1 MARLDSIAISGFK
14 SFGTEQQLS
23 LGDVTVCLGA
33 NGAGK
38 SNLISFF
45 KMLNYMTTD
54 GLQKYIA
61 KNGMA
66 NAVLHFG
73 SSQTKTISFKL
84 KFSENEWKDT
94 YIADLMFGMPD
105 SLFFSGEHII
115 AQQEGHGHDGPIES
129 FLQSAGR
136 YESSLNGST
145 FENIGVRNTC
155 QVLKTILS
163 KCRVFQFHDTS
174 ESSRLRNSC
183 YIENG
188 NFLMSDAGNLP
199 AFLYAMK
206 NKSPN
211 YYRRIVEH
219 IKIMVPQFQDFVLQP
234 SVNNQRNILLNWIGE
249 RGSEYLFGPHQLSDG
264 SLRYMALTTLLLQ
277 PKETLP
283 DVIILDEPELGLH
296 PAAIVALAG
305 MISIAKKNCQVLL
318 ATQSPKL
325 ANQFSADEI
334 VVVNYDKQKSE
345 SVLTRLDAESLKG
358 WMQDYTIEELWE
370 KNVFGGRP

>member
-1 MARLDSIAISGFK
+1 MARLDSISISGFK
-14 SFGTEQQLS
+14 SIGEEQKLT

-54 GLQKYIA
+54 GLQNFIA
-61 KNGMA
+61 KSGMA

-73 SSQTKTISFKL
+73 SPTTKTISFSL
-84 KFSENEWKDT
+84 SFSENDWKDT
-94 YIADLMFGMPD
+94 YIADLTFGMPD
-105 SLFFSGEHII
+105 SIFFSGEKII
-115 AQQEGHGHDGPIES
+115 AHQKGHDRPINRI
-129 FLQSAGR
+129 LQSAGR
-136 YESSLNGST
+136 YESALNGDV
-145 FENIGVRNTC
+145 FENVAVKNSCR
-155 QVLKTILS
+155 VLKTMLS
-163 KCRVFQFHDTS
+163 KCKVFQFHDTS

-206 NKSPN
+206 DRAPK
-211 YYRRIVEH
+211 YYQRIVEH
-219 IKIMVPQFQDFVLQP
+219 IRTMVPQFHDFVLQP
-234 SVNNQRNILLNWIGE
+234 SANNSQNILLNWMGE

-283 DVIILDEPELGLH
+283 NMIILDEPELGLH
-296 PAAIVALAG
+296 PAAIVSLAG
-305 MISIAKKNCQVLL
+305 MISMAKRNCQILL

-325 ANQFSADEI
+325 ANQFAVDDI
-334 VVVNYDKQKSE
+334 VVVNYDKQKHE
-345 SVLTRLDAESLKG
+345 SIFNRLSPENLKD
-358 WMQDYTIEELWE
+358 WLRDYTIEELWE
-370 KNVFGGRP
+370 KNVIGGRP